1 MRQSDILTN
10 HGRFNHL
17 SFLKSLTPVFFSDRK
32 EFPTMAEKKILVIDD
47 SATIRKLV
55 DTHLSPAGY
64 AVTLAP
70 TAEEGLQLAEEIR
83 PDLILLDHQLPGT
96 TGFEVCQQLAAS
108 STLRNIPVVVSSTL
122 RKKAYVE
129 YADLDNVVDML
140 PKPYTENLL
149 RTTVENAIETAAMI
163 VESQSKGSA
172 VPEIIG
178 ENSDPDLAGN
188 FQLFGLREVIDFLN
202 NGQKQGVLEVEAERL
217 RLWIYLGRGR
227 VQGISATGL
236 QPDEVQSIVTQLPET
251 LGNLAEVLKLTIAGR
266 GTAEFD
272 GFVQLMDK
280 RVLDPRLTAK
290 LLRFQAAMLIGLA
303 MTRKAKGFQFR
314 TTSNFPSLQRD
325 LPLEVSLMSLLVE
338 HSLHRDLSDLPADD
352 SATRYV
358 RRAIRGQ
365 NLDRAGLSAK
375 HMKIMNLLGEPR
387 SIDELQQ
394 RLGWEREELRRVLA
408 GFVTADIL
416 ECTRDD
422 SRGKFVAYETNTVA
436 AAQLRNGLK
445 KQAGPFVGKVVRD
458 TLTLQLLVKRTHPD
472 AVFFAVDTPQSCD
485 AIREAFTTAREAF
498 GDCRKIVLAPAK
510 VVDDPSVPWQK
521 LLGFQPDRLLHSPY
535 TAATLTD
542 TMEKLDEIPVAPCNE
557 APAAPPANPS
567 HGADEPSTPNDA
579 VAESHS

>member
-1 MRQSDILTN
+1 
-10 HGRFNHL
+10 
-17 SFLKSLTPVFFSDRK
+17 
-32 EFPTMAEKKILVIDD
+32 MAEKKVLVIDD

-70 TAEEGLQLAEEIR
+70 TAEDGLQLAEEIR

-108 STLRNIPVVVSSTL
+108 STLQTIPVVVSSTL

-178 ENSDPDLAGN
+178 ETSEPDLAGR
-188 FQLFGLREVIDFLN
+188 FGVFGLREVVDFLS
-202 NGQKQGVLEVEAERL
+202 NGSKQGVLEVEAERL
-217 RLWIYLGRGR
+217 RLWIYLDRGR
-227 VQGISATGL
+227 IQGISATGL
-236 QPDEVQSIVTQLPET
+236 QPEETQAIVELLPDSLQSLS
-251 LGNLAEVLKLTIAGR
+251 EVLRLTIAGR

-303 MTRKAKGFQFR
+303 LSRPLKGYQFR
-314 TTSNFPSLQRD
+314 SSSNFPSLQRD
-325 LPLEVSLMSLLVE
+325 LPLEISLMGLMVE
-338 HSLHRDLSDLPADD
+338 HALHCDLAQIPTDD
-352 SATRYV
+352 SALRYV

-375 HMKIMNLLGEPR
+375 HMKIMNLLSEPR
-387 SIDELQQ
+387 SVEELQK
-394 RLGWEREELRRVLA
+394 RLGWERQELRRVLA
-408 GFVTADIL
+408 GFVAADIL
-416 ECTRDD
+416 ECKRDE
-422 SRGKFVAYETNTVA
+422 SEGKFVAYETNSVA
-436 AAQLRNGLK
+436 AAQLRSGLK
-445 KQAGPFVGKVVRD
+445 QASGQFVGKIVRD
-458 TLTLQLLVKRTHPD
+458 TLTLQLLVKRSKPD

-485 AIREAFTTAREAF
+485 AIREAYTAGEEAF
-498 GDCRKIVLAPAK
+498 GDSRKIVLAPSK
-510 VVDDPSVPWQK
+510 VVDDPNVPWAK
-521 LLGFQPDRLLHSPY
+521 LLGFTPDKLLHSPY
-535 TAATLTD
+535 TCETLIE
-542 TMEKLDEIPVAPCNE
+542 TMQQLDSLPP
-557 APAAPPANPS
+557 APAPEPPAHESPAQE
-567 HGADEPSTPNDA
+567 HHEVGDA
-579 VAESHS
+579 VAPAPLVTTGIETPATETLS